1 MRNQKRGAVLPL
13 IAVLLVAMIAVLGLM
28 VELNWLYSKRFE
40 AQSASDLAARS
51 TLANLYADTG
61 NLTEAE
67 KDAARDLGVQIYGLN
82 FPTNPIQA
90 SDLEIGEVAAD
101 GSFNEITNSNLFH
114 QINSA
119 QVQHEQPFTPLL
131 GTLLA
136 KNAID
141 LEVFSR
147 AEATRAEVVLCLDA
161 SRSMNKLVEGGFPV
175 GGTSI
180 NEPPL
185 PGSRWFILQDSV
197 AEFLSVFSDDDTSRL
212 GLVTFGG
219 GYTTHPLAAHVSP
232 LDPTWAR
239 IELGL
244 DPFSTN
250 GSQAIARLAEYND
263 FPMLGVGTSIYDGLE
278 QSISMLSASTSPGQR
293 YIIMFTDG
301 KQVTSGQPAETEA
314 SQLAVDA
321 DVTIFTIALNT
332 DPTNLEDIASATGGG
347 SFFVTD
353 EAQLREAFASIA
365 STLSTRIT
373 Q

>member
-161 SRSMNKLVEGGFPV
+161 SRSCL
-175 GGTSI
+175 
-180 NEPPL
+180 L
-185 PGSRWFILQDSV
+185 
-197 AEFLSVFSDDDTSRL
+197 
-212 GLVTFGG
+212 
-219 GYTTHPLAAHVSP
+219 Y
-232 LDPTWAR
+232 
-239 IELGL
+239 
-244 DPFSTN
+244 
-250 GSQAIARLAEYND
+250 
-263 FPMLGVGTSIYDGLE
+263 
-278 QSISMLSASTSPGQR
+278 TSPSPR
-293 YIIMFTDG
+293 
-301 KQVTSGQPAETEA
+301 
-314 SQLAVDA
+314 DA
-321 DVTIFTIALNT
+321 
-332 DPTNLEDIASATGGG
+332 
-347 SFFVTD
+347 
-353 EAQLREAFASIA
+353 
-365 STLSTRIT
+365 TLSRMPSSA
-373 Q
+373 